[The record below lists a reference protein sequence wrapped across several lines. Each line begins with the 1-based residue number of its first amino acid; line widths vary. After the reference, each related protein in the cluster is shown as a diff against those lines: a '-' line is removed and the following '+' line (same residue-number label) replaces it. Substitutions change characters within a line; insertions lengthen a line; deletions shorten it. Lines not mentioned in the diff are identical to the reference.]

1 MYVFSYGRFEDIPD
15 YLYVSRIKRR
25 YYKTINVPAQYQL
38 WTQPVLTS
46 NGTMGGDTFGC
57 DQEAYY
63 EAGSV
68 EPPQQMFYLF
78 SNMSGEWQINTV
90 STSKF
95 YWGKFYSPV
104 PIVLSQISF
113 ANFDPTYAPNYIKV
127 YGSNDDSSYTLIGE
141 HSSWGQTTG
150 FVPVPLIGEQQ
161 LWKYFKVEI
170 RPRAAD
176 AVMLSRVQ
184 VTAST
189 LVSDAYSYEEEV
201 SKDEAYD
208 RYEDEETP
216 YLLLSG
222 RNKRY
227 YKTWSQPQLTSN
239 TSYGTLLATSQFD
252 DVGTHDAWHAFS
264 YDAHQWISS
273 PAAVYEQQIIVWQL
287 PNDEKIYISSVDFIA
302 GDILARFPT
311 KIDVYGSNDLGQS
324 FTLIGSATPEPGY
337 GSASTYTLT
346 VDCNKSTAYNTIGF
360 AFTKSVSA
368 DNLTAMADI
377 AIHAQVDGTADD
389 YDVLEPP
396 PIF

>member
-15 YLYVSRIKRR
+15 YLYVSRIKRQ
-25 YYKTINVPAQYQL
+25 YYK
-38 WTQPVLTS
+38 
-46 NGTMGGDTFGC
+46 
-57 DQEAYY
+57 
-63 EAGSV
+63 
-68 EPPQQMFYLF
+68 
-78 SNMSGEWQINTV
+78 
-90 STSKF
+90 
-95 YWGKFYSPV
+95 
-104 PIVLSQISF
+104 
-113 ANFDPTYAPNYIKV
+113 
-127 YGSNDDSSYTLIGE
+127 ND
-141 HSSWGQTTG
+141 
-150 FVPVPLIGEQQ
+150 
-161 LWKYFKVEI
+161 
-170 RPRAAD
+170 
-176 AVMLSRVQ
+176 
-184 VTAST
+184 
-189 LVSDAYSYEEEV
+189 EEV

-264 YDAHQWISS
+264 YDAHQWICS
-273 PAAVYEQQIIVWQL
+273 PTAVYEQQIIVWQL

-337 GSASTYTLT
+337 ESASTYTLT
-346 VDCNKSTAYNTIGF
+346 VGCNKSTAYNTIGF

-377 AIHAQVDGTADD
+377 VIHAQVDGTADD
-389 YDVLEPP
+389 YDVVEPP